1 MLLDKNTQKYKLVA
15 ADLILIE
22 IKYFFKLN
30 LKGYPFK
37 EILMSNFIAYLK
49 TRSFRNNFIAAICTV
64 AAILLI
70 AFFSLRF
77 YTKHGEGLDVPQV
90 KGLTISQAVSKLED
104 LGLRYEIDSVYVSDK
119 PPGIVTDQDPAAG
132 TFVKDNRTIYLT
144 INVTQAPNVKFP
156 DIEFKSLREAQ
167 AILESYRLKLGDTI
181 YKPDVSRDVVLE
193 AYFGGQLIKTGEVLP
208 TGSRINLTLG
218 DGRGNEDVE
227 LPNLIGLTINEAR
240 FSLQGAMLNLGA
252 ITADGLITDS
262 TTAIIIAQLPLTAD
276 SLIKVKIGSPVN
288 ITITNKKQ

>member
-1 MLLDKNTQKYKLVA
+1 
-15 ADLILIE
+15 
-22 IKYFFKLN
+22 
-30 LKGYPFK
+30 
-37 EILMSNFIAYLK
+37 MSNFIAYIR
-49 TRSFRNNFIAAICTV
+49 TRSFRNNLIAAICTV

-77 YTKHGEGLDVPQV
+77 YTKHGEGLDVPEV

-119 PPGIVTDQDPAAG
+119 PPGIVTDQDPEAG
-132 TFVKDNRTIYLT
+132 TFVKGNRTIYLT

-167 AILESYRLKLGDTI
+167 AILESYRLKLGDTT

-193 AYFGGQLIKTGEVLP
+193 AFFGGQPIKVGEVLP
-208 TGSRINLTLG
+208 TGSRINLILG
-218 DGRGNEDVE
+218 DGMGNEDVE
-227 LPNLIGLTINEAR
+227 LPSLIGLTLDEAR
-240 FSLQGAMLNLGA
+240 MSLRGSMLSLGA
-252 ITADGLITDS
+252 IASEGVITDS
-262 TTAIIIAQLPLTAD
+262 ATALIVSQFPLSAD
-276 SLIKVKIGSPVN
+276 SVIKVKRGSPVN